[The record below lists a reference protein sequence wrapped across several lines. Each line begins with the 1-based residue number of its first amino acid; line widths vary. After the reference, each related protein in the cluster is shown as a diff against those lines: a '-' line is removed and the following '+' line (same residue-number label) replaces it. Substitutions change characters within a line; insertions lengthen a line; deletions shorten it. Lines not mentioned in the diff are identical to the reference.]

1 MNPVDVVRQRERAG
15 TLQSAAFK
23 IAREAEQA
31 AHDAYKLT
39 VYKQQVDFDMAWTRL
54 RDAWQ
59 EAKYSRDQ
67 QAIELAAEKGR
78 DQGRKAG
85 QIAREID
92 IHVAEDFGVA
102 AEPGAL
108 QSSATAFLI
117 EVLHADII
125 VLVGELVSNFEGV
138 VR

>member
-67 QAIELAAEKGR
+67 QAIELAAEKLR
-78 DQGRKAG
+78 EAS
-85 QIAREID
+85 ARPPPSFEQ
-92 IHVAEDFGVA
+92 AA
-102 AEPGAL
+102 AERDAR
-108 QSSATAFLI
+108 I
-117 EVLHADII
+117 EANDLRLRDTLAGIRQRLERH
-125 VLVGELVSNFEGV
+125 ELTDD
-138 VR
+138 